1 MQRVVI
7 IGGGIIGSSIA
18 YHLARHP
25 LFDGMVTVI
34 ERDPS
39 YTRASSA
46 LSCSSIRVQ
55 FSTPV
60 NIALSQF
67 GLDFIKRAAT
77 DLAVGDDV
85 PALGLREP
93 GYLYLASPMG
103 EGEAVLRANHV
114 IQREAGGDV
123 ALLDPTQL
131 AQRFPWMNLDGIAL
145 GSLGLSGEGWFNGPG
160 LHTALRT
167 KARSLGVLFVA
178 RAATGFV
185 RRNGAIG
192 GVVLD
197 NGAVIQAETVINA
210 GGGWAHE
217 VASWVGVTL
226 PIRPRRRMVF
236 TFACRAELANFPLL
250 IDPSGIWV
258 RPEGNGFVTGFSPG
272 ENEPD
277 PDEPPLEIDEAEFH
291 DRLWPVLA
299 SRVPAFEELKLTG
312 GWAGYYDMNLS
323 DHNGLVGAHPAA
335 PSVLH
340 VAGFS
345 GHGMQHAPGIGRGVA
360 ELIAQGRFVSLDLS
374 PLATDRLV
382 SGEKLLES
390 CII

>member
-7 IGGGIIGSSIA
+7 IGGGIVGCSIA
-18 YHLARHP
+18 YHLACHP
-25 LFDGMVTVI
+25 LFDGMVTII
-34 ERDPS
+34 ERDPA

-46 LSCSSIRVQ
+46 LSASSIRMQ

-77 DLAVGDDV
+77 ELAVDGDA

-93 GYLYLASPMG
+93 GYLYLVPESGVAQ
-103 EGEAVLRANHV
+103 LRENHA
-114 IQREAGGDV
+114 IQVGQGADV
-123 ALLDPTQL
+123 ALLAPDAL
-131 AQRFPWMNLDGIAL
+131 AVRFPWLSTEGVAL
-145 GSLGLSGEGWFNGPG
+145 GSLGVTGEGWFNGPL
-160 LHTALRT
+160 LHQSLRA

-185 RRNGAIG
+185 RRQGAIG
-192 GVVLD
+192 GVQLD
-197 NGAVIQAETVINA
+197 DGTTLLAETVINA
-210 GGGWAHE
+210 AGGWAGE
-217 VASWVGVTL
+217 VASWVGVKL

-236 TFACRAELANFPLL
+236 SFACRAALPAFPLL

-258 RPEGNGFVTGFSPG
+258 RPEGNGYICGFSPG
-272 ENEPD
+272 PGEAD
-277 PDEPPLEIDEAEFH
+277 PDEPPLEIDETVFHERVWPTLAE
-291 DRLWPVLA
+291 
-299 SRVPAFEELKLTG
+299 RVPAFEQVKPTG

-323 DHNGLVGAHPAA
+323 DHNGVVGAHPAV
-335 PSVLH
+335 PTLLH

-360 ELIAQGRFVSLDLS
+360 ELVAQGRFVTLDLS
-374 PLATDRLV
+374 PLGTDRLAR
-382 SGEKLLES
+382 GEKLLERNV
-390 CII
+390 I